1 MAISLKF
8 KGFYNRYIQNDW
20 YQQLGKILLMKK
32 INIFDLE
39 KFKRD
44 LYAGQQLN
52 GRVYKQYAQDIEE
65 YLLQLDH
72 FPHQVFQVYLDVL
85 NSSYMTQ
92 VHGVYHFFKQL
103 YFDFEKLSPVQ
114 RYQLKSVIN
123 RCLERPLDNN
133 LELWLLEINQ
143 NKF

>member
-1 MAISLKF
+1 
-8 KGFYNRYIQNDW
+8 
-20 YQQLGKILLMKK
+20 MKK

-39 KFKRD
+39 KIKRD

-72 FPHQVFQVYLDVL
+72 FPHQVFQVYLDIL

-123 RCLERPLDNN
+123 RCLEQPLDNN